1 VHASCATLACINY
14 CSVFASIL
22 KYAVIEAGG

>member
-1 VHASCATLACINY
+1 M
-14 CSVFASIL
+14 FASIL